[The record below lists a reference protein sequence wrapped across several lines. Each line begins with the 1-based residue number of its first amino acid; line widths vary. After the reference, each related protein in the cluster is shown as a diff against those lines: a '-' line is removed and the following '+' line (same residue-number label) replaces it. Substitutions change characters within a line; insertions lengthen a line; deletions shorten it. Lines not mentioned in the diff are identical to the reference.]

1 MKIYKTLIIGCSYF
15 SVGYAAAHPDTVI
28 CEEHQI
34 CDTGFYL
41 PLRSF
46 RYKPYAPKCEEGKRL
61 SRIFDSL
68 SLFRGDEQNV
78 NGFELALCKYIAES
92 EIDVMLKCRVI
103 SVLQRQDG
111 IYDVTVQTNEGL
123 SHLFAESVIDTSGRR
138 GERRFT
144 VLFVCDDI
152 GSVRESLLH
161 AFCGAEIESAF
172 YKGRYALHIPV
183 GDTDENRIK
192 LEVYERWRA
201 LDTDAKIL
209 YMAPVFY
216 GDGKGSKTCDAH
228 YVNPVEA
235 FEAGYFYEGR
245 AKDDPFGA

>member
-61 SRIFDSL
+61 FSIFDSL
-68 SLFRGDEQNV
+68 SLFRGDEQNT
-78 NGFELALCKYIAES
+78 NGFEFALCKYIAER

-123 SHLFAESVIDTSGRR
+123 SHLFAESVIDTVDRR

-144 VLFVCDDI
+144 VLFICDDI
-152 GSVRESLLH
+152 GSAGGKLLS
-161 AFCGAEIESAF
+161 AFGGAEIESAF

-216 GDGKGSKTCDAH
+216 GERSESETCDAH
-228 YVNPVEA
+228 YGNPIEA

-245 AKDDPFGA
+245 ANNDPFGA